1 MNLNIRKA
9 VIEDA
14 PVIAENNY
22 TIALVTEGISFD
34 KKVLLNGARSVIEDE
49 SKGIYFLA
57 ESDGNI
63 IGQLMVTREWS
74 DWRNGEFLWIQS
86 VYVHESFRRKGVFKK
101 LFDNL
106 KEYAKSQGNVCGL
119 RLYVEKDNRT
129 AQNTYS
135 SLGMKETYYRL
146 YEF

>member
-9 VIEDA
+9 VIDDA
-14 PVIAENNY
+14 AVIAENNY
-22 TIALVTEGISFD
+22 KIALVTEGISFD
-34 KKVLLNGARSVIEDE
+34 KEVLLKGAKSVIEDE

-57 ESDGNI
+57 VNENKI

-86 VYVHESFRRKGVFKK
+86 VYVDEGFRRQGVFKK
-101 LFDNL
+101 LFETL
-106 KEYAKSQGNVCGL
+106 KDYAKAQGNVCGM
-119 RLYVEKDNRT
+119 RLYVEEDNKI

-146 YEF
+146 YEI